1 MAPGALQCKTA
12 DASIA
17 PATIII
23 LARHYKQ
30 ETSMLPS
37 WHRAKCRYY
46 DVRRLAGSGP
56 TSDLERD
63 YLEGL
68 STLPPAALFR
78 STATP
83 GTDPVDEPYY
93 VPFKLTLGRQ
103 VSRHGAVIMIRAI
116 LFAVIV
122 FLSAMTTV
130 AAAPLRIV
138 AIGASNTQGWYVGNQ
153 GAYPAKLQ
161 ALLKAKGIDAQVINA
176 GVPFDTTAGMLK
188 RIDSDVPTGTENV
201 ILQPGANDR
210 RFLGTKEQRAA
221 NIAAM
226 ERRLRN
232 RSIKVIVY
240 DEEIPFATTPSI
252 SSTSRAKAMRR
263 LLLPCY
269 RGSWQSSTVGPMTR
283 CRAAKQDNLEA

>member
-1 MAPGALQCKTA
+1 
-12 DASIA
+12 
-17 PATIII
+17 
-23 LARHYKQ
+23 
-30 ETSMLPS
+30 
-37 WHRAKCRYY
+37 
-46 DVRRLAGSGP
+46 
-56 TSDLERD
+56 
-63 YLEGL
+63 
-68 STLPPAALFR
+68 
-78 STATP
+78 
-83 GTDPVDEPYY
+83 
-93 VPFKLTLGRQ
+93 
-103 VSRHGAVIMIRAI
+103 MIRAI

-122 FLSAMTTV
+122 FLPEMTPV

-188 RIDSDVPTGTENV
+188 RIDSDVPTGTDIV

-210 RFLGTKEQRAA
+210 RFLGTREQRAA

-240 DEEIPFATTPSI
+240 DEEIPLRYYAFDFIHLTGEGHAMIAAT
-252 SSTSRAKAMRR
+252 
-263 LLLPCY
+263 LLP
-269 RGSWQSSTVGPMTR
+269 RIMATINRRPDDALPSSKAR
-283 CRAAKQDNLEA
+283 QL

>member
-1 MAPGALQCKTA
+1 
-12 DASIA
+12 
-17 PATIII
+17 
-23 LARHYKQ
+23 
-30 ETSMLPS
+30 ML
-37 WHRAKCRYY
+37 
-46 DVRRLAGSGP
+46 
-56 TSDLERD
+56 
-63 YLEGL
+63 
-68 STLPPAALFR
+68 
-78 STATP
+78 
-83 GTDPVDEPYY
+83 
-93 VPFKLTLGRQ
+93 
-103 VSRHGAVIMIRAI
+103 IMIRAI

-122 FLSAMTTV
+122 LLSAMTAA

-138 AIGASNTQGWYVGNQ
+138 AIGASNTQGWYVGKQ

-188 RIDSDVPTGTENV
+188 RIDSDVPTGTDIV

-240 DEEIPFATTPSI
+240 DEEIPLRYYAFDFIHLTGECHAMIAAT
-252 SSTSRAKAMRR
+252 
-263 LLLPCY
+263 LLP
-269 RGSWQSSTVGPMTR
+269 RIMAVIHRRPNDALPSSQARQP
-283 CRAAKQDNLEA
+283 